1 MLCLFLRKLGGG
13 QCAEGVRIAAK
24 TEGSSVIPFHVDIT
38 AVIDVIHR
46 SSRTGRHGMVGIVHT
61 EEQDAG
67 AGRILRSVLFCHT
80 VPIIEN

>member
-1 MLCLFLRKLGGG
+1 MRK
-13 QCAEGVRIAAK
+13 ESDAAK

-38 AVIDVIHR
+38 AVIDVIYR
-46 SSRTGRHGMVGIVHT
+46 SSRTGRYGMMGIVHT

-67 AGRILRSVLFCHT
+67 AGRILRSVLLCHT